1 MTADSVCAGFRSHAY
16 GQKDYEGSCL
26 VVKEAGKSKN
36 FTSKHPKAV
45 VYWYDGI
52 DKQAAVRLRRVT
64 GKEPRSVKM
73 STTSP
78 YINRELSWLDFNGRV
93 LEEAQRS
100 ENPLLERLKFL
111 SIFCSNLDEFF
122 MVRVG
127 GLFDQALA
135 GLDSEDNITNLSPQK
150 QLEQIFKKT
159 AGMISLYNE
168 TQSVLF
174 SALDKIGV
182 RCLEPEKLPAHQLE
196 ALRREFE
203 KTIRPIL
210 STILVDGKHPFPYLP
225 NKAVFIAARLKRK
238 NGEKLGLIL
247 LPETAVKIAFLESD
261 KVVYYLAEDIIK
273 AFAQE
278 MFPKMEVAGIGK
290 FRVTRNADL
299 ELDDEIAGSEEDYR
313 AAMQKILEKRRRLM
327 PVRLETNLSASDEIV
342 KQLIVR
348 LGLTQK
354 QVYTRAGPL
363 DMSQMWTVIDAAK
376 AKRYADYF
384 FTDIKSVYTPGLQ
397 QGESIHRQIR
407 LKDRLIIHPY
417 INFEAVLDLLR
428 EAVLDDSVIAIRQTL
443 YRVSNNSEVVK
454 YLVAAAEKGKEVT
467 VLVELK
473 ARFDEENNIE
483 WAAKLEDAGCHVIYG
498 RDFMKV
504 HAKLLLITRM
514 SPKGI
519 QHTAH
524 VATGNY
530 NEKTANL
537 YTDVGIL
544 TSSED
549 IASDIIL
556 FFRELSMDYTGE
568 EYRVFNVSPDG
579 IRNKFYELIDN
590 EIECM
595 EMYGRGGHI
604 IAKMNSLADR
614 DMIDKLI
621 KASQAGVRIDL
632 IVRGICCLKAGI
644 PGMTDNIRVISVV
657 GRFLEHS
664 RVYWFL
670 SGGDEKLFIS
680 SADLMT
686 RNLDRRME
694 VLCPV
699 QDAEIAQK
707 IKSMLVLLMDD
718 VEKGRVMR
726 PDGRYTRLE
735 SENGCKNAQMLEYQK
750 CLADYKA
757 QLPHKKKFSM
767 RTVRRATGKALIWLG
782 RRISPSLYVE

>member
-1 MTADSVCAGFRSHAY
+1 
-16 GQKDYEGSCL
+16 
-26 VVKEAGKSKN
+26 
-36 FTSKHPKAV
+36 
-45 VYWYDGI
+45 
-52 DKQAAVRLRRVT
+52 
-64 GKEPRSVKM
+64 
-73 STTSP
+73 
-78 YINRELSWLDFNGRV
+78 
-93 LEEAQRS
+93 
-100 ENPLLERLKFL
+100 
-111 SIFCSNLDEFF
+111 
-122 MVRVG
+122 
-127 GLFDQALA
+127 
-135 GLDSEDNITNLSPQK
+135 
-150 QLEQIFKKT
+150 
-159 AGMISLYNE
+159 
-168 TQSVLF
+168 
-174 SALDKIGV
+174 
-182 RCLEPEKLPAHQLE
+182 
-196 ALRREFE
+196 
-203 KTIRPIL
+203 
-210 STILVDGKHPFPYLP
+210 VDGKHPFPYLP

-238 NGEKLGLIL
+238 SGEKLGLML
-247 LPETAVKIAFLESD
+247 FPETASKITFLDTD
-261 KVVYYLAEDIIK
+261 KVVYSMAEDIIM

-278 MFPKMEVAGIGK
+278 MFPKLEVLEIGK

-299 ELDDEIAGSEEDYR
+299 ELDDEVAGSEEDYR
-313 AAMQKILEKRRRLM
+313 AAMQHIIEKRRRLM
-327 PVRLETNLSASDEIV
+327 PVRLETNLPASSELA
-342 KQLIVR
+342 KELANR

-354 QVYTRAGPL
+354 QIYTRSGPL
-363 DMSQMWTVIDAAK
+363 DMSLMWTVVDAAK
-376 AKRYADYF
+376 AKKYTDYF
-384 FTDIKSVYTPGLQ
+384 FTDIKSTYVPGLQ
-397 QGESIHRQIR
+397 QGESVHRQIR
-407 LKDRLIIHPY
+407 LKDYLLIHPY

-483 WAAKLEDAGCHVIYG
+483 WAAKLEDAGCRVIYG

-504 HAKLLLITRM
+504 HAKLLLITRR

-544 TSSED
+544 TSNED

-568 EYRVFNVSPDG
+568 EYRVFDVSPVG
-579 IRNKFYELIDN
+579 IRQKFYELIEN
-590 EIECM
+590 EITCM

-614 DMIDKLI
+614 EMIDKLI
-621 KASQAGVRIDL
+621 KASQAGVKIDL

-644 PGMTDNIRVISVV
+644 PGLTENIRVISVV

-670 SGGDEKLFIS
+670 GGGDEKLFIS

-699 QDAEIAQK
+699 REGEIAK
-707 IKSMLVLLMDD
+707 RVKSMLFSLMED
-718 VEKGRVMR
+718 VEKGRIMQ
-726 PDGRYTRLE
+726 PDGSYTRLE
-735 SENGCKNAQMLEYQK
+735 SKNGCKNAQMVEYQK
-750 CLADYKA
+750 CLDDYKQ
-757 QLPHKKKFSM
+757 QLPHRKKLSM
-767 RTVRRATGKALIWLG
+767 RFARRALGSALIWLG
-782 RRISPSLYVE
+782 RHISPSLYVE

>member
-1 MTADSVCAGFRSHAY
+1 MSA
-16 GQKDYEGSCL
+16 
-26 VVKEAGKSKN
+26 KS
-36 FTSKHPKAV
+36 
-45 VYWYDGI
+45 
-52 DKQAAVRLRRVT
+52 L
-64 GKEPRSVKM
+64 
-73 STTSP
+73 

-93 LEEAQRS
+93 LEEARKL
-100 ENPLLERLKFL
+100 ENPILERLKFL

-127 GLFDQALA
+127 GLFDQSLA
-135 GLDSEDNITNLSPQK
+135 GLVSEDNITNLSPQK
-150 QLEQIFKKT
+150 QLELIFEKT
-159 AGMISLYNE
+159 AGMGSLYND
-168 TQSVLF
+168 TQKSVF
-174 SALDKIGV
+174 EALEELGI
-182 RCLEPEKLPAHQLE
+182 RRIRPEKLSATRFE
-196 ALRREFE
+196 SLRAEFD
-203 KTIRPIL
+203 KNVRPLL
-210 STILVDGKHPFPYLP
+210 SAIIVDGKHPFPYLP
-225 NKAVFIAARLKRK
+225 NKTVFIATRLKRK
-238 NGEKLGLIL
+238 GGEKLGLIIF
-247 LPETAVKIAFLESD
+247 PESAGKITFLNSD

-273 AFAQE
+273 ACAQE
-278 MFPKMEVAGIGK
+278 MFPKMEIIEIGK

-313 AAMQKILEKRRRLM
+313 VAMQHIIERRRKLM
-327 PVRLETNLSASDEIV
+327 PVRLETNLSASSEIAKV
-342 KQLIVR
+342 LANS

-354 QVYTRAGPL
+354 QIYTRVGPL
-363 DMSQMWTVIDAAK
+363 DMSQMWTVVDAAK
-376 AKRYADYF
+376 AKRCTDYF
-384 FTDIKSVYTPGLQ
+384 YSDIKSVYVPGLL
-397 QGESIHRQIR
+397 QGESIYSQIR
-407 LKDRLIIHPY
+407 QKDFLLIHPY

-504 HAKLLLITRM
+504 HAKLLLITRK

-544 TSSED
+544 TSDED
-549 IASDIIL
+549 IANDIIL
-556 FFRELSMDYTGE
+556 FFRELSMDDTGE
-568 EYRVFNVSPDG
+568 EYRLFSVSPDD
-579 IRNKFYELIDN
+579 IRQKFYELIDN
-590 EIECM
+590 EITCAG
-595 EMYGRGGHI
+595 MYGRGGHI
-604 IAKMNSLADR
+604 IAKMNALADR
-614 DMIDKLI
+614 EMIDKLI
-621 KASQAGVRIDL
+621 AASQAGVKIDL
-632 IVRGICCLKAGI
+632 IVRGICCLKAGV
-644 PGMTDNIRVISVV
+644 PNQTDNIRVVSVV

-670 SGGDEKLFIS
+670 NGGDEKLFIS

-699 QDAEIAQK
+699 RDKEIMLR
-707 IKSMLVLLMDD
+707 IKSMLLSLLED
-718 VEKGRVMR
+718 VEKGRVML
-726 PDGRYTRLE
+726 PDGSYTRLE
-735 SENGCKNAQMLEYQK
+735 SETGCPNAQMAEYQK
-750 CLADYKA
+750 CLDDYKM
-757 QLPHKKKFSM
+757 QLPHRKMLFM
-767 RTVRRATGKALIWLG
+767 RSIRRALGGALIWLG
-782 RRISPSLYVE
+782 RHISPSLYVD